1 MILNL
6 NGSSFYSLQSTQRML
21 IEIYFGKLPGA
32 LDLVRFCLLQLG
44 GRAYPYRN
52 LFYNT
57 VAADSQYD
65 HSDNCCDK
73 DVSFSYK
80 YLLFRNV
87 RFLPYYFLD
96 NADCRR

>member
-6 NGSSFYSLQSTQRML
+6 NGSSFYSLRSTQRLL
-21 IEIYFGKLPGA
+21 IYSGKLPGA
-32 LDLVRFCLLQLG
+32 LDLVSFCLLQVG
-44 GRAYPYRN
+44 GRAQAYPYRN

-87 RFLPYYFLD
+87 RLSTLLFPGQ
-96 NADCRR
+96 R

>member
-1 MILNL
+1 MVV
-6 NGSSFYSLQSTQRML
+6 FYSLQSTQRLL
-21 IEIYFGKLPGA
+21 IEIYFGKLPAA
-32 LDLVRFCLLQLG
+32 LDIVSSCLLQMG

-73 DVSFSYK
+73 DVSFSYRF
-80 YLLFRNV
+80 LLFRNV
-87 RFLPYYFLD
+87 RLSSTLIFPGQ
-96 NADCRR
+96 R